1 MPPAVA
7 GQPLDD
13 VQLRFVRHVPLA
25 DLRTPD
31 DHRELAAILRR
42 RADVVQAGFELRL
55 RRVKHER
62 EL

>member
-7 GQPLDD
+7 GQPFDD
-13 VQLRFVRHVPLA
+13 VQLRFVQHVSLA
-25 DLRTPD
+25 DLRPPD
-31 DHRELAAILRR
+31 DHREHAAILRR
-42 RADVVQAGFELRL
+42 RTNVVQAGFELRL